1 MIKKPLYAPW
11 VYTSFI
17 FATTILFLN
26 AGLIAE
32 AAPPSGNLNPAIM
45 TQPVFKG
52 DGDSCELLLK
62 SQWPLTQYSS
72 FILSD
77 PDRVVV
83 DIRRAD
89 IRKDFPADQIL
100 CGDAMKVRIGRHED
114 KIRVVFDLLEKY
126 EIQHRIA
133 QHESGLKIVIEKRG
147 EKKINQTKKT
157 EAIQATESLDAKMDN
172 SKVELEEKQEI
183 ETTRQTSSPKVTV
196 EGLLLQSQEM
206 FASKQYATV
215 IDLSTQIIALDSRN
229 SEAYSNRCGAY
240 AMTDRYE
247 KAYDDCMQA
256 VSISPDFPMAYNN
269 LGWVIEMQ
277 GKMDAAL
284 ENYKKSCALQNRL
297 GCRNYERL
305 EDKIKEMA
313 SQLKVQQPKL
323 EAGVLEEAEE
333 KTELNMNSSVSV
345 EDLQPNMKSGVQ
357 QPQTTKQ
364 LVDKE
369 FPAEKISMTLYKS
382 DITGFFEK
390 ISTLT
395 GLPIYVESD
404 ANAPLTLNLEETYL
418 TDAILS
424 IITIYN
430 LRIEKRENQLFI
442 FSQEDGDY
450 N

>member
-1 MIKKPLYAPW
+1 MIKKPLC
-11 VYTSFI
+11 TSFI
-17 FATTILFLN
+17 FVTAALFLK
-26 AGLIAE
+26 AGVIAE

-45 TQPVFKG
+45 TLPVFKG

-89 IRKDFPADQIL
+89 LRKDFSADQIL
-100 CGDAMKVRIGRHED
+100 CGDAMKVRIGRHKD
-114 KIRVVFDLLEKY
+114 KLRVVFDLVGKY

-133 QHESGLKIVIEKRG
+133 QDESGLKIVIEKRG
-147 EKKINQTKKT
+147 EKKINQTSKIV
-157 EAIQATESLDAKMDN
+157 AIQTTESIDAKMAGSRVD
-172 SKVELEEKQEI
+172 LEEKQEI
-183 ETTRQTSSPKVTV
+183 EKIIQNSSPKRTI

-215 IDLSTQIIALDSRN
+215 IDLSTRIIALDSKN

-240 AMTDRYE
+240 AMIDLYE

-256 VSISPDFPMAYNN
+256 ISISPDFAMAFNN

-277 GKMDAAL
+277 GNMEAAL
-284 ENYKKSCALQNRL
+284 ENYLKSCALQNQL

-305 EDKIKEMA
+305 EDEIEKIS
-313 SQLKVQQPKL
+313 SQLEVQQPKV

-333 KTELNMNSSVSV
+333 KTELNMNTSVSS
-345 EDLQPNMKSGVQ
+345 EELLPIIKSEVH

-364 LVDKE
+364 LIEKE

-382 DITGFFEK
+382 DITGFFAK
-390 ISTLT
+390 ISNLT
-395 GLPIYVESD
+395 GLPIHVENS
-404 ANAPLTLNLEETYL
+404 ANAPLTLNFEETYL
-418 TDAILS
+418 SDAIFS

-430 LRIEKRENQLFI
+430 LRIEKRENQFFI
-442 FSQEDGDY
+442 FSQEER
-450 N
+450 

>member
-62 SQWPLTQYSS
+62 SPWPLTQYSS

-89 IRKDFPADQIL
+89 LRKDFPADQIL
-100 CGDAMKVRIGRHED
+100 CGDAMKVRIGRHSD
-114 KIRVVFDLLEKY
+114 KLRVVFDLVGKY

-133 QHESGLKIVIEKRG
+133 QDESGLKIVIEKRG
-147 EKKINQTKKT
+147 EKKINQTKKKAT
-157 EAIQATESLDAKMDN
+157 IQTTESLDVKKDN
-172 SKVELEEKQEI
+172 SRVELEEKQEI
-183 ETTRQTSSPKVTV
+183 EPIIQNSSPKVTI

-206 FASKQYATV
+206 FASKQYVTV
-215 IDLSTQIIALDSRN
+215 IDLSTHIITLDSRN

-240 AMTDRYE
+240 AMIDLYE

-256 VSISPDFPMAYNN
+256 ISISPDFPMAYNN
-269 LGWVIEMQ
+269 LGWVIERQ
-277 GKMDAAL
+277 GNMEAAL
-284 ENYKKSCALQNRL
+284 ENYKKSCALKNRL

-305 EDKIKEMA
+305 EDEIEEMA
-313 SQLKVQQPKL
+313 SQVKAKEPKV
-323 EAGVLEEAEE
+323 EAGVMEEAEE
-333 KTELNMNSSVSV
+333 KTELNMNSSVPV
-345 EDLQPNMKSGVQ
+345 EDLQPIIKSGVQ

-382 DITGFFEK
+382 DITGFFAK
-390 ISTLT
+390 VSTLT
-395 GLPIYVESD
+395 GLPIHVESD
-404 ANAPLTLNLEETYL
+404 ANAPLTLKLEETYL
-418 TDAILS
+418 TDAIFS

-430 LRIEKRENQLFI
+430 LRIEKRENQFFI
-442 FSQEDGDY
+442 FSQEER
-450 N
+450 